1 MISGVRTV
9 DWGIKQDEEK
19 IWTIDQIDRKKF
31 KCFGIQVLSITGK
44 NHAAIQD
51 LKMWKG
57 ESSKDWA
64 IEMGLYVLGVE
75 NRSSFRAIR
84 YIIPKKVELSILFFE
99 PYQILMFFGQ
109 RPVEDNDPCSPLGP
123 PTWL

>member
-31 KCFGIQVLSITGK
+31 KCFGIHVLEIWKSGNLESSGISGD

-57 ESSKDWA
+57 ESAKDWA
-64 IEMGLYVLGVE
+64 IEIVCTY
-75 NRSSFRAIR
+75 
-84 YIIPKKVELSILFFE
+84 
-99 PYQILMFFGQ
+99 
-109 RPVEDNDPCSPLGP
+109 
-123 PTWL
+123 